1 MTDVNCIYLRTQRR
15 SSTWIVPESIII
27 GKVSF
32 FFLMDSNLML
42 CDIQGQLGIISE
54 QLQFFFSVIEYH
66 EFLLYRLIEFV
77 SNGTHQFY
85 FKSRASK
92 VAECFQILQ
101 GLRSF
106 VAAFSEGPIQF
117 SEAARWMNM
126 RWDKNYAL
134 FPPLS
139 LSKKLPIFRVLPI
152 KEIDLSRV
160 SSPVLTL
167 LSTIH

>member
-1 MTDVNCIYLRTQRR
+1 
-15 SSTWIVPESIII
+15 
-27 GKVSF
+27 
-32 FFLMDSNLML
+32 ML

-117 SEAARWMNM
+117 SEAAR
-126 RWDKNYAL
+126 
-134 FPPLS
+134 
-139 LSKKLPIFRVLPI
+139 
-152 KEIDLSRV
+152 
-160 SSPVLTL
+160 
-167 LSTIH
+167 